1 MSTTSMTPRL
11 TSPAPSAPRVPAS
24 LRRLAPG
31 AAALVLAVASTA
43 GLALATGSAVWTLVG
58 AGVGVLLGLG
68 VLLGASRLQ
77 ASEQG
82 RLLST
87 LVEGVPMA
95 MVLYG
100 DSGRIAFTNAAA
112 RELFF
117 EGRAVEGHN
126 FLTMLHAAPA
136 PLRQALLTES
146 DELFTVEVD
155 KESETFH
162 LSKRDFDFDGEP
174 HTLLLVKHLTRE
186 LARQEVGVWKKV
198 IRVMS
203 HELNNSL
210 APISSLLH
218 SARLISQNPEQLGK
232 LARVLDTLEE
242 RATHLRTFLEGYA
255 RFARLPR
262 PTPALVE
269 WPRLLSGL
277 QALYPQATFAPP
289 PERPGWF
296 DSAQVEQVLINLLKN
311 AQEAGGPPESVS
323 LEVDEAEGGFRLRVH
338 DRGRG
343 LTPEVLSHA
352 LLPFYTT
359 KEKGSGLGLAL
370 SREIIDAHRGR
381 LRIENREGGGATV
394 TVWLPGRETGN
405 VGSGSR
411 ARLTMTRA

>member
-1 MSTTSMTPRL
+1 
-11 TSPAPSAPRVPAS
+11 
-24 LRRLAPG
+24 
-31 AAALVLAVASTA
+31 
-43 GLALATGSAVWTLVG
+43 
-58 AGVGVLLGLG
+58 
-68 VLLGASRLQ
+68 
-77 ASEQG
+77 
-82 RLLST
+82 
-87 LVEGVPMA
+87 

-117 EGRAVEGHN
+117 EGRAVEGQN
-126 FLTMLHAAPA
+126 FLTMLHSAPA

-186 LARQEVGVWKKV
+186 LARQEVDVWKKV

-242 RATHLRTFLEGYA
+242 RATHLRTFLDGYA

-262 PTPALVE
+262 PKPAVVE

-277 QALYPQATFAPP
+277 QALYPQATFSPP
-289 PERPGWF
+289 PDRPGWF

-323 LEVDEAEGGFRLRVH
+323 LEVDEAEEGFRLRVH

-343 LTPEVLSHA
+343 LTPEVLSSA

-394 TVWLPGRETGN
+394 TVWLPGREAGS

-411 ARLTMTRA
+411 ARLTMTRS

>member
-1 MSTTSMTPRL
+1 MTMTSSTRRSA
-11 TSPAPSAPRVPAS
+11 SPAPRLPARV
-24 LRRLAPG
+24 RRLTPG
-31 AAALVLAVASTA
+31 AGALVLAVACTV
-43 GLALATGSAVWTLVG
+43 GPALATGSAVWTLGG
-58 AGVGVLLGLG
+58 AGLG
-68 VLLGASRLQ
+68 VLLGLAVLLAAARAQ
-77 ASEQG
+77 ASGQDQML
-82 RLLST
+82 RT
-87 LVEGVPMA
+87 MVEGVPLA
-95 MVLYG
+95 LVLYG

-117 EGRAVEGHN
+117 EGRAVEGQN
-126 FLTMLHAAPA
+126 FLSMLQAAPA

-155 KESETFH
+155 KENETFH

-186 LARQEVGVWKKV
+186 LARQEAGIWKKV

-218 SARLISQNPEQLGK
+218 SARLISQHPEQLGK
-232 LARVLDTLEE
+232 LARVVDVIEE
-242 RATHLRTFLEGYA
+242 RTTHLRTFLDGYA
-255 RFARLPR
+255 RFARLPS
-262 PTPALVE
+262 PQPAVVE

-289 PERPGWF
+289 PSRPGWF
-296 DSAQVEQVLINLLKN
+296 DAAQVEQVLINLMKN
-311 AQEAGGPPESVS
+311 AQEAGGPPESVA
-323 LEVDEAEGGFRLRVH
+323 LEVGEAEGGFRLCVH

-343 LTPEVLSHA
+343 LAPEVLQNA

-359 KEKGSGLGLAL
+359 KEKGSGLGLSL
-370 SREIIDAHRGR
+370 CREIIDAHRGR

-394 TVWLPGRETGN
+394 TVWLPGREAGN
-405 VGSGSR
+405 AGSGSR

>member
-1 MSTTSMTPRL
+1 MSMTSSTPRPS
-11 TSPAPSAPRVPAS
+11 SPPHRVLAR

-31 AAALVLAVASTA
+31 VAALVLAVASTA
-43 GLALATGSAVWTLVG
+43 GFALATGSAGWTLVG
-58 AGVGVLLGLG
+58 AGLGVPLGLG
-68 VLLGASRLQ
+68 VLLGATRAQAAGQDQRL
-77 ASEQG
+77 
-82 RLLST
+82 RTLL
-87 LVEGVPMA
+87 EGVPLA
-95 MVLYG
+95 IVLYG
-100 DSGRIAFTNAAA
+100 DSGRIALTNAAA

-117 EGRAVEGHN
+117 EGRAVEGQN
-126 FLTMLHAAPA
+126 FLSMLQSAPA

-162 LSKRDFDFDGEP
+162 LSKRDFDFEGEP

-186 LARQEVGVWKKV
+186 LARQETDVWKKV

-232 LARVLDTLEE
+232 LTRVLDTLEE
-242 RATHLRTFLEGYA
+242 RTTHLRTFLDGYA
-255 RFARLPR
+255 RFARLPAPR
-262 PTPALVE
+262 PALVE
-269 WPRLLSGL
+269 WPRLLAGL
-277 QALYPQATFAPP
+277 QSLYPQATFAPP
-289 PERPGWF
+289 PTRPGWC
-296 DSAQVEQVLINLLKN
+296 DAAQVEQVLINLLKN

-323 LEVDEAEGGFRLRVH
+323 LEVQEADGGFRLCVH

-343 LTPEVLSHA
+343 LPPEVLQNA

-359 KEKGSGLGLAL
+359 KEKGSGLGLSL
-370 SREIIDAHRGR
+370 CREIIDAHRGR

-394 TVWLPGRETGN
+394 TVWLPGRETAN